1 MLNDDLNIISEDIQ
15 VLEREISRDKFATA
29 DDRQRV
35 KARKSQL
42 ELKFWRLRKE
52 KQIRAES
59 LGESVRTD
67 RSNTSENIRKAKHS
81 SKKNSTQKSIVKEAW
96 NQFREAKAYDPIF
109 RKRYA
114 LGVGAAGLG
123 LAGAAFAL
131 RPDYTLPPS
140 HPYQFSGFDDNY
152 NTIEGFKHTGYANK
166 LRGDFGSGWLGLFG
180 SMTGI
185 AAIAYGVGAYSTK
198 IPKHELIGMS
208 YLGLDEQE
216 LYETLTRPQNRGW
229 GFDIFAREEETAAT
243 VGTAFHEY
251 LETLKEAR
259 GGVETEQFIYS
270 RQHGLAGYADVVYDD
285 GTVSDI
291 KTVTNKVFQE
301 VKRRG
306 APLQKHFDQVNTYAV
321 LNKARTGR
329 IEYYHM
335 DDPQKKVIYD
345 WDTSQDN
352 FQRVMNKVGRVRER
366 IGQALAN
373 GELREDDL
381 PVKAGITMQRIHD
394 IFVGPKYSH
403 DVSGVKDALNNFIS
417 KRERY
422 HDDRRNST
430 FEQLQEF
437 NISERMDGNKAEYVF
452 RAAHNAG
459 RRHIN
464 MG

>member
-1 MLNDDLNIISEDIQ
+1 MLNNDLDMLLEEVQTLEQQLGRDDF
-15 VLEREISRDKFATA
+15 VTA
-29 DDRQRV
+29 EDRQRV

-42 ELKFWRLRKE
+42 ELKFWKLNKE
-52 KQIRAES
+52 KQFRAETID
-59 LGESVRTD
+59 GSVRTD
-67 RSNTSENIRKAKHS
+67 KSNTPDDIRKAKQTC
-81 SKKNSTQKSIVKEAW
+81 KKNSNQKSMVKEAW
-96 NQFREAKAYDPIF
+96 NQFRESKFYDPVF

-114 LGVGAAGLG
+114 LGVSAAGLG
-123 LAGAAFAL
+123 LAGAAMAL

-140 HPYQFSGFDDNY
+140 HPYQFSGFDNDY

-166 LRGDFGSGWLGLFG
+166 LRADFGSGWLGLFG

-185 AAIAYGVGAYSTK
+185 AGIVYGASTYSTK

-208 YLGLDEQE
+208 YLGMEEQE
-216 LYETLTRPQNRGW
+216 LYETLTRPQNRGM
-229 GFDIFAREEETAAT
+229 GFDLFAREEETAAT
-243 VGTAFHEY
+243 VGTSFHEY
-251 LETLKEAR
+251 LEALKEAQ
-259 GGVETEQFIYS
+259 GGVETEKFIFS
-270 RQHGLAGYADVVYDD
+270 KKHGLAGYADVIYDD

-321 LNKARTGR
+321 LNESRTGR

-335 DDPQKKVIYD
+335 DDPQKKVVYD
-345 WDTSQDN
+345 WETNQDN
-352 FQRVMNKVGRVRER
+352 FQRVMGKVSRVRDR

-381 PVKAGITMQRIHD
+381 PMKAGITAQRIHD
-394 IFVGPKYSH
+394 IFVGQKYSY
-403 DVSGVKDALNNFIS
+403 DVTGVKDALNNFIS

-437 NISERMDGNKAEYVF
+437 NISERMDGNKAEYIF
-452 RAAHNAG
+452 RAAQNAG